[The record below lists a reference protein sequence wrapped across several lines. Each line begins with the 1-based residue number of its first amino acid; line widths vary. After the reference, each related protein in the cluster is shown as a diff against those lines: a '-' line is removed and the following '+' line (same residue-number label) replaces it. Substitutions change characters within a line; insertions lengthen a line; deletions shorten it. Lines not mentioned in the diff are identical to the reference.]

1 MLSNYL
7 LNEWMNLPGQDLFTQ
22 QDLQGKLGDIVFM
35 QVIISFAK
43 TRKKARIGIMEQSAT
58 PTGEGIC

>member
-1 MLSNYL
+1 
-7 LNEWMNLPGQDLFTQ
+7 MNLPGQDLFTQ

-43 TRKKARIGIMEQSAT
+43 TQKKARIGIMEQSAT